1 MDRPSGTLRVAG
13 LQKSFGDVQALRDCS
28 FSIEQ
33 DQMLARFSDRGRSA
47 GDDAATDS
55 AYGGYLASTTSLT
68 NPDNVVIRV
77 LSFATLG
84 LVTVLAARSAG
95 RLYHVSLL
103 QAGSRISWRRALRIM
118 REA

>member
-1 MDRPSGTLRVAG
+1 MFAASGSLVSRTEDAQQVM
-13 LQKSFGDVQALRDCS
+13 
-28 FSIEQ
+28 
-33 DQMLARFSDRGRSA
+33 MLLLIPLMR
-47 GDDAATDS
+47 
-55 AYGGYLASTTSLT
+55 GYLVSTTSLT

-84 LVTVLAARSAG
+84 LVTVLAARLAG